1 MKKICVVTGTR
12 AEYGLLYWLIKG
24 IADENSLQLQ
34 LLVTGMHLAPE
45 YGLTYQEIEADGFVI
60 DKKVDILLNSDTSLG
75 ICKSVGIGVVGFA
88 EAYHELQPHFVLV
101 LGDRFEVLAA
111 TTAAYISNIP
121 VVHLHGGES
130 TEGAF
135 DEGIRHAVTKMS
147 HLHFVATEVYRRR
160 VIQLGEHPDRVYTVG
175 AMGIENINRL
185 KLLSREEFEKSIQF
199 KLGSHN
205 LLVTFHPVTL
215 EKGQAAA
222 QFGEL
227 LAALDSLPHVHI
239 IFTMPNA
246 DTENRLLIKMIEAYV
261 EQHPDR
267 TCAFTSLG
275 QVRYL
280 SALQLVDAVVGNSSS
295 GILEAPSFKI
305 GTINIGDRQKG
316 RIKAESVIDC
326 LPHRTSIIGALEKLY
341 FPAFQEKLQHISNP
355 YGTASPSAAI
365 IEILKNVRSEDLLK
379 KSFFEVHVP
388 NTL

>member
-45 YGLTYQEIEADGFVI
+45 YGLTYREIEADGFAI

-75 ICKSVGIGVVGFA
+75 ICKSVGIGVMGFA
-88 EAYHELQPHFVLV
+88 EAYNELQPHFVLV
-101 LGDRFEVLAA
+101 LGDRFEILAA

-135 DEGIRHAVTKMS
+135 DEGIRHAITKMS
-147 HLHFVATEVYRRR
+147 HLHFVATDVYRKRL
-160 VIQLGEHPDRVYTVG
+160 IQLGEQPHRVYTVG

-185 KLLSREEFEKSIQF
+185 KLLSREEFEESIQF
-199 KLGSHN
+199 KLGRRN
-205 LLVTFHPVTL
+205 LLITFHPVTL
-215 EKGQAAA
+215 EKGQAAV
-222 QFGEL
+222 QFSEL
-227 LAALDSLPHVHI
+227 LSALDALPDTHI

-246 DTENRLLIKMIEAYV
+246 DTENRQLIKMIEAYV
-261 EQHPDR
+261 ALHPAR

-280 SALQLVDAVVGNSSS
+280 SALQWVDAVVGNSSS

-326 LPHRTSIIGALEKLY
+326 MPDRASIEGALEKLY
-341 FPAFQEKLQHISNP
+341 TSEFQERLKHVNSP
-355 YGTASPSAAI
+355 YGTASPSASI
-365 IEILKNVRSEDLLK
+365 IEILKKAKPEALLK
-379 KSFFEVHVP
+379 KSFFDINVSHA
-388 NTL
+388 L